1 MPASTDTI
9 DRVEVFCLH
18 IPYRSEVRY
27 ASTRDT
33 HGVFALLRLTTKDGA
48 VGIAEGVARP
58 DQNHGE
64 DVKTVAYQIE
74 NYFRPM
80 LMGADPLA
88 IDAIFGKMARIKKCR
103 AAKALID
110 NALWDLK
117 GKLLGE
123 PIWRLLGGSMPK
135 PVPISGIVFGYT
147 SVAEM
152 AKDAAKAVAEQGL
165 RGFKIKTW
173 KRSMEDVDVV
183 REIRKAVGPDI
194 FLYADANRVYTP
206 GEARAVFPHF
216 ADHGIRMI
224 EDPCKYTSYDDL
236 ARLAGHLPVPIL
248 ADGCWETMTD
258 VYNLARINAIGA
270 VSVKLAKIGMTQGLK
285 LIGLCEMA
293 GLDVVIGTNT
303 ESRVGTL
310 PMIHVWS
317 AFRSLQAI
325 PSETGFYRHLADDVY
340 DGELVYENGTI
351 QVPDAPGFGGGIDE
365 KKLAKYRV

>member
-1 MPASTDTI
+1 MSHRRLMLKPYQPQTKGLGKFRVDDCDFGKMMPDDAGLVFAIVRISCSLFERPDCAVRRKDPCQTSKGKEAMPASTDTI

-123 PIWRLLGGSMPK
+123 PVWRLLGGSTPK

-183 REIRKAVGPDI
+183 REFARQSAPRSFSMPMPTASIR
-194 FLYADANRVYTP
+194 R
-206 GEARAVFPHF
+206 ARRAPSFR
-216 ADHGIRMI
+216 I
-224 EDPCKYTSYDDL
+224 S
-236 ARLAGHLPVPIL
+236 PIT
-248 ADGCWETMTD
+248 A
-258 VYNLARINAIGA
+258 
-270 VSVKLAKIGMTQGLK
+270 
-285 LIGLCEMA
+285 
-293 GLDVVIGTNT
+293 
-303 ESRVGTL
+303 
-310 PMIHVWS
+310 S
-317 AFRSLQAI
+317 A
-325 PSETGFYRHLADDVY
+325 
-340 DGELVYENGTI
+340 
-351 QVPDAPGFGGGIDE
+351 
-365 KKLAKYRV
+365 